1 MAGLSIRF
9 RVTNRLA
16 LFCDVSS
23 QKKKKKK
30 TGRRW
35 GEVLKPTALITYVNP
50 FKLKMGAFDCKP
62 NSYPTPPPLITSTSR
77 LSSDSIFLPGISRLN
92 TKRGAC
98 AWG

>member
-23 QKKKKKK
+23 QKRKKD
-30 TGRRW
+30 G
-35 GEVLKPTALITYVNP
+35 GGGILKPTILITYVNL

-62 NSYPTPPPLITSTSR
+62 NSYPPPPPLITSTSR
-77 LSSDSIFLPGISRLN
+77 LSSYSIFLAGISRLN